1 MCVIIVIFEQC
12 NLPVYTNNRWGMVMG
27 WCDGM
32 VSLVCHELGG
42 HVEFWPFGGRH
53 NNLRTSCLR
62 IGNYMCH
69 WPFAVQGRIK
79 REREGGGGTFLP
91 PKIYFCVT
99 IITVIPHSYF
109 VSVIFCCWHK
119 H

>member
-79 REREGGGGTFLP
+79 REREGEGGGDVPPPQNLFLCDHNYSNTTF
-91 PKIYFCVT
+91 
-99 IITVIPHSYF
+99 
-109 VSVIFCCWHK
+109 IFCFSDFLLLA
-119 H
+119 